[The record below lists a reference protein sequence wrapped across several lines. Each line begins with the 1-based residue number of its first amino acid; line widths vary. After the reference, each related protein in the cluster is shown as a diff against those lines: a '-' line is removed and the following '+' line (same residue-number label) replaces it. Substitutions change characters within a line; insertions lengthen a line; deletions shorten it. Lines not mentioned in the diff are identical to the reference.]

1 MTTGGNGNPAI
12 RGGGSR
18 RDPKLCD
25 AGLRRVCSVRTA
37 RWSTARG
44 WNEPP
49 AGSGENLPARNS
61 FHSPTLTR
69 RPEKTGHRYRPKDS
83 FNRPTARY
91 HGGMSNTPFSA
102 PDDALVVAG
111 LPYRSRL
118 LTGNGKFK
126 DLNETLIA
134 TEASGAEIVTVAIRR
149 TNIGQNPGE
158 PNLLDVLPPDRY
170 TILPNSAGC
179 YTADDA
185 VRTRRLAREM
195 LDGHALDNLDV
206 YHGCQSLLPDLVA
219 TLKLTEILV

>member
-37 RWSTARG
+37 RWCTARG

-61 FHSPTLTR
+61 LHSPTLTR
-69 RPEKTGHRYRPKDS
+69 RLAKTGHRHRPKDS

-102 PDDALVVAG
+102 PDDALRRRRSPLSLAPADRHRQVQGPERNAPRDRGRWRGNCHRRDPSDEHRPEPGRTEPARRAAAG
-111 LPYRSRL
+111 PLHDPAQHRRL
-118 LTGNGKFK
+118 LHGRRRGPHLPVGTRTARWACAGQ
-126 DLNETLIA
+126 A
-134 TEASGAEIVTVAIRR
+134 RGARR
-149 TNIGQNPGE
+149 PE
-158 PNLLDVLPPDRY
+158 
-170 TILPNSAGC
+170 
-179 YTADDA
+179 DA
-185 VRTRRLAREM
+185 VPGCRGRR
-195 LDGHALDNLDV
+195 
-206 YHGCQSLLPDLVA
+206 
-219 TLKLTEILV
+219 